1 MLTPQTAQNHSMFL
15 VFLYTGA
22 RPGSILQT
30 KQWPELYLQWE
41 VSPRALEVHELI
53 LMMQDIEFIPVRED
67 GKIVRFDVLLT
78 IKTGK
83 DISKRK
89 R

>member
-1 MLTPQTAQNHSMFL
+1 
-15 VFLYTGA
+15 
-22 RPGSILQT
+22 
-30 KQWPELYLQWE
+30 
-41 VSPRALEVHELI
+41 
-53 LMMQDIEFIPVRED
+53 MMQDIEFIPVRED